1 MDCLISSGLLWK
13 HANPHLNN
21 LKKEPVMCRS
31 AILLTSCL
39 FLMLGLASGESKDKE
54 LKIYLDGVTE
64 RGRALY
70 AYDQAAWHATDAF
83 FELKPDTKDLT
94 HYICTKTSSGWLV
107 TFPKWNETRDKL
119 LVAYEA
125 METEPGKY
133 EARKVDP
140 PTEAS
145 SDQTAK
151 ELALELALA
160 DFQRPQRPY
169 NSAILPAPNG
179 NFYVYLYPGQTK
191 DTVWPIGGDVRYT
204 ISPDGKQIVE
214 KRQLHKTILD
224 IEIKPDVHPE
234 GGYHVHVLSD
244 VPEDT
249 DVLYVLTRK
258 PSIPEYVGTQKRIF
272 VVNTDGTIAVT
283 KR

>member
-1 MDCLISSGLLWK
+1 MR
-13 HANPHLNN
+13 
-21 LKKEPVMCRS
+21 RS
-31 AILLTSCL
+31 AFILTACL
-39 FLMLGLASGESKDKE
+39 FLVVGHAKGESKDKE
-54 LKIYLDGVTE
+54 LKSYLDGVTE

-70 AYDQAAWHATDAF
+70 AYDQAAWHGTDAF
-83 FELKPDTKDLT
+83 FELKPDTNGLA
-94 HYICTKTSSGWLV
+94 HYICTKTTSGWLI
-107 TFPKWNETRDKL
+107 TFPKWNETHDKL

-133 EARKVDP
+133 EARRVDP
-140 PTEAS
+140 PSEAS
-145 SDQTAK
+145 SDLIAK
-151 ELALELALA
+151 ERALELALA

-169 NSAILPAPNG
+169 NSAILRAPNG
-179 NFYVYLYPGQTK
+179 SFYVYLYPGQTK

-204 ISPDGKQIVE
+204 ISTDGKQIIE

-224 IEIKPDVHPE
+224 MEYKPGSNAVAGMHS
-234 GGYHVHVLSD
+234 HILSD

-258 PSIPEYVGTQKRIF
+258 PSMPEYVGTPNRIF
-272 VVNTDGTIAVT
+272 VVNTDGTIAIA